1 MRMFCYIGIVGLV
14 GILSMGC
21 ATSSSL
27 KHKSAAATGCPPNEA
42 QISNKKH
49 TFYPAEGYTYR
60 ISCNGRSFYCE
71 STSIG
76 TKCGP
81 TP

>member
-1 MRMFCYIGIVGLV
+1 MPR
-14 GILSMGC
+14 
-21 ATSSSL
+21 
-27 KHKSAAATGCPPNEA
+27 AAATGCPPNEA

-81 TP
+81 TQ